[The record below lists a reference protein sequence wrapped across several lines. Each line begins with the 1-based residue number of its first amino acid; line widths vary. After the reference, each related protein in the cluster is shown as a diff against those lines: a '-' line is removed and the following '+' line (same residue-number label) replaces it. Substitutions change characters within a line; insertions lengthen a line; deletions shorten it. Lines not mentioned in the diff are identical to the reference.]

1 MHRVLVVDD
10 EESIRFSLKKFLS
23 DDGYEVCTASHTTDA
38 KAIIADNEFDV
49 AIVDRILAGGG
60 SGIDIVRH
68 IRDAQPF
75 CEPIMISAYPSFTS
89 ASENL
94 IYETFAYL
102 TKPIKKDELCQK
114 VKEAVEKGITKKGS
128 KHHERILQSIFDAS
142 PNAIIV
148 YDLSGIVKF
157 VNPSFSRIFG
167 YEKEEVIGRLI
178 PDILTDWEQN
188 KMKSEITDLI
198 AGKTVP
204 ERGTTRMTKDG
215 QTVHITLT
223 QSICKNV
230 HEKPSNILAIIRDV
244 TKRKQI
250 ENQLKQ
256 EQKMIG
262 IGDLAKKIAYDI
274 DNILM
279 TIHANAE
286 IAIDEMPD
294 TNPRMKNMGIILKV
308 VKQARNLTKQLT
320 N

>member
-10 EESIRFSLKKFLS
+10 EESIRFSLKKFLG
-23 DDGYEVCTASHTTDA
+23 DAGYEVCTASHTTDA

-49 AIVDRILAGGG
+49 AIIDRILAGGG

-94 IYETFAYL
+94 MYETFAYL
-102 TKPIKKDELCQK
+102 TKPIKKNELCQK

-128 KHHERILQSIFDAS
+128 KHHERILQSIFDSS
-142 PNAIIV
+142 PNAIVI
-148 YDLSGIVKF
+148 YDLSCIVKF
-157 VNPSFSRIFG
+157 VNPSFTRIFG
-167 YEKEEVIGRLI
+167 YKKEEVIDRHI
-178 PDILTDWEQN
+178 PDILTDWEQD
-188 KMKSEITDLI
+188 KIKSEIADLI

-204 ERGTTRMTKDG
+204 ERETKRMAKDG
-215 QTVHITLT
+215 QTIDITLT
-223 QSICKNV
+223 QSICKNIT
-230 HEKPSNILAIIRDV
+230 EKPSNILAIIRDV

-250 ENQLKQ
+250 EKQLKQ
-256 EQKMIG
+256 EQKMTG

-279 TIHANAE
+279 TIYANAE
-286 IAIDEMPD
+286 ITMDEMSD
-294 TNPRMKNMGIILKV
+294 NNPGMKNMEVILKV
-308 VKQARNLTKQLT
+308 VKKARDLTKQLID
-320 N
+320 